1 LIIIKDSKEMKTS
14 KFLSILLVVLF
25 LHTHVLGQDFKFLKD
40 SSGLNGISTINGIE
54 NPVTIKVVYDNYA
67 HVDGLKAD
75 WGYSIVIE
83 GLEKHI
89 LFDAGANP
97 TIFESNF
104 KKMDIDAEKID
115 YLILS
120 HEHGDHTAGIP
131 AFIKLKKDIP
141 VIIPYSFSESFK
153 KKMVEFGLEPLLVKE
168 PVKICT
174 NLYSSGEFS
183 GPIPEQALVLN
194 TKQGLVV
201 MTGCS
206 HPGIVEMLKEIK
218 SKFNKNIYAV
228 FGGFHL
234 LDKSDSEMKK
244 IITDMQ
250 ALGIVKCGATHCT
263 GVRQT
268 EMIKEA
274 FGTNFIELGV
284 GNNIIF
290 N

>member
-1 LIIIKDSKEMKTS
+1 MKTS
-14 KFLSILLVVLF
+14 KYLLITLVILF
-25 LHTHVLGQDFKFLKD
+25 LQSHVSGQDFKILKD
-40 SSGLNGISTINGIE
+40 PSGLNGISSINGIE
-54 NPVTIKVVYDNYA
+54 NPVTIKVIYDNYIK
-67 HVDGLKAD
+67 VDGLKAN

-83 GLEKHI
+83 GLEKYI
-89 LFDAGANP
+89 LFDTGANP
-97 TIFESNF
+97 DIFESNF
-104 KKMDIDAEKID
+104 KNMSIDAEKID
-115 YLILS
+115 FLMLS
-120 HEHGDHTAGIP
+120 HEHGDHTAGIH
-131 AFIKLKKDIP
+131 AFVKLKKGIP

-153 KKMVEFGLEPLLVKE
+153 KKMVKYGLDPLLVKE

-183 GPIPEQALVLN
+183 SPIPEQALVLN
-194 TKQGLVV
+194 TRQGLVV

-218 SKFNKNIYAV
+218 SKFNKNIYTV

-234 LDKSDSEMKK
+234 LDKSDDEMKK
-244 IITDMQ
+244 IIADMK
-250 ALGIVKCGATHCT
+250 ALGVVKCGATHCT
-263 GVRQT
+263 GVGQT

-284 GNNIIF
+284 GNTIVF